1 MNKFKL
7 LFAPIACFVMSLI
20 VTIAWSAGLQW
31 SESSNFAIA
40 LIFWILCIICIVVSI
55 FLLPI
60 VNIDFPFKVAIVL
73 LDILY
78 TGGAIAG
85 DAARRPDPDRS
96 VRGFGQVPDL
106 VPRQVCR
113 IVSMGCIDRY
123 FLPVHP
129 IQPVPGSDP
138 QTAPAVQQQR
148 CDIRLGQAVFQGD
161 RDIGIRRMLCGRYP
175 NRRKEK

>member
-78 TGGAIAG
+78 YITF
-85 DAARRPDPDRS
+85 
-96 VRGFGQVPDL
+96 VV
-106 VPRQVCR
+106 
-113 IVSMGCIDRY
+113 IVSCGVFTISGVIFLVTQLSMIFIYLVIVTPIIVMGFR
-123 FLPVHP
+123 
-129 IQPVPGSDP
+129 
-138 QTAPAVQQQR
+138 
-148 CDIRLGQAVFQGD
+148 QAEG
-161 RDIGIRRMLCGRYP
+161 
-175 NRRKEK
+175 E